1 MAYALPE
8 DVSKR
13 HIGEELDAQVLAVV
27 GVRLDDAERLIKTRI
42 PDLDDRITAG
52 SLDEES
58 VKQVEADMI
67 LRLIR
72 NPEGYTQESDGNYS
86 YMISAAVASGRL
98 EVREDEWRLLGMRR
112 GVFTISTL
120 PRMPWA
126 AT

>member
-27 GVRLDDAERLIKTRI
+27 GVRLDDAERKLKSRL

-52 SLDEES
+52 TLDVED
-58 VKQVEADMI
+58 VKQVESEMV

-72 NPEGYTQESDGNYS
+72 NPEGFTQESDGNYS
-86 YMISAAVASGRL
+86 YMLSAAVASGRL
-98 EVREDEWRLLGMRR
+98 EVRDDEWRQLGVRR
-112 GVFTISTL
+112 AVFTISTL